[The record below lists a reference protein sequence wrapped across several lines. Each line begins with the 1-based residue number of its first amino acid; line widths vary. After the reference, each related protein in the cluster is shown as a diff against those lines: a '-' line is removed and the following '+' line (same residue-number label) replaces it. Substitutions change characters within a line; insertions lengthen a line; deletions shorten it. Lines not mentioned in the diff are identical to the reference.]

1 MNSRLP
7 ISLVLFRGWSVCLFL
22 FFLSGCSP
30 IYLFRIALE
39 EGKILWR
46 RQPIDRLLAQSDL
59 TAETREKLELVL
71 AVREFARDQLDFKV
85 GGSYAT
91 YSYVDGR
98 APSYVLM
105 AAPQTELKPY
115 TWWYLFVGR
124 VPYKGFPS
132 QASAQDEADGFASR
146 GYDTY
151 VREATA
157 FSTLGWFDDPLLAH
171 LLEYDKVTLAEI
183 IFHELLHNTL
193 FVKGAV
199 DFNESFANYVGYHA
213 AVLFFREKYGPS
225 SQEYLRALEVW
236 KQEFEFAQFLGELAS
251 KLNDLYAKDIDLDEK
266 LRLRQEIFTQ
276 GQTDWARQIENQ
288 PRHRHRG
295 FGRQALNNAVIA
307 HYLLYLSHLDL
318 FASLQATMGYDLK
331 TLVAAVAKKV
341 DSASEPFAAVRA
353 LLARDASG
361 MIQSSVRLRNDGN
374 PNSGEP
380 EGLGYD
386 KRIATKQILVDRL
399 RVSAIVL
406 PVIPRS

>member
-1 MNSRLP
+1 MISRLP
-7 ISLVLFRGWSVCLFL
+7 IAPVFSRVWTVCLFL

-46 RQPIDRLLAQSDL
+46 RQPIDQLLAQGDL
-59 TAETREKLELVL
+59 KGETREKLELVL
-71 AVREFARDQLDFKV
+71 AVREFARDQLNFKV

-105 AAPQTELKPY
+105 AAPQTELRPY
-115 TWWYLFVGR
+115 TWWYLFVGQ

-132 QASAQDEADGFASR
+132 HASAKDEAASFASR

-151 VREATA
+151 VREAAA

-236 KQEFEFAQFLGELAS
+236 NQEFEFAQFLGELAG
-251 KLNDLYAKDIDLDEK
+251 KLDDLYAKDIDLEEK
-266 LRLRQEIFTQ
+266 LHLRQEIFTQ
-276 GQTDWARQIENQ
+276 GQTDWARRIENQ
-288 PRHRHRG
+288 PEHRHRG
-295 FGRQALNNAVIA
+295 FSGQPLNNAVIA

-341 DSASEPFAAVRA
+341 DSAPEPFAAVRA
-353 LLARDASG
+353 ILAGDASA
-361 MIQSSVRLRNDGN
+361 MIHSSAQL
-374 PNSGEP
+374 
-380 EGLGYD
+380 
-386 KRIATKQILVDRL
+386 QQ
-399 RVSAIVL
+399 
-406 PVIPRS
+406 